1 MLSAI
6 ASSAL
11 LFVGIGLT
19 VYLLLRRAAADRAE
33 AREMKSE
40 IDSKLAAL
48 HELTFMARRE
58 AERLEAAIR
67 NAQALELES
76 PREIL
81 DSLESLADATSLAN
95 PDALRRAAAQL
106 PQLPSGVAGDVFDSD
121 QKTLAIA
128 RLKDQ
133 GNSAGE
139 IAHRLGLPVGEV
151 ELRLSMRAA

>member
-6 ASSAL
+6 ASS
-11 LFVGIGLT
+11 I
-19 VYLLLRRAAADRAE
+19 LLLAGTGLAVYMLLLRAAADRAE

-40 IDSKLAAL
+40 IDNKLAAL
-48 HELTFMARRE
+48 HELTRMARRE

-76 PREIL
+76 PRDSL
-81 DSLESLADATSLAN
+81 DSLESLADPSSLAN
-95 PDALRRAAAQL
+95 PDALRHATAHL
-106 PQLPSGVAGDVFDSD
+106 PHLPSNVAGDVFDSD

-139 IAHRLGLPVGEV
+139 IAHRLGLPLGEV

>member
-11 LFVGIGLT
+11 LLVGIGLT
-19 VYLLLRRAAADRAE
+19 VYLLQRRAAAIRAE
-33 AREMKSE
+33 TLE
-40 IDSKLAAL
+40 IRRQLDERLAAL
-48 HELTFMARRE
+48 HQLILVARSE
-58 AERLEAAIR
+58 TERLESAIK

-76 PREIL
+76 PRDTL

-95 PDALRRAAAQL
+95 PEALGSAVAQL
-106 PQLPSGVAGDVFDSD
+106 PQLPSDVAGDVFDSD

-139 IAHRLGLPVGEV
+139 IARRLGLPLGEV